1 MLTAELIAVG
11 TEILL
16 GQIENTHARYLSEE
30 LAKLGVS
37 VYFHSVVG
45 DNMDR
50 LTELVKLALTRSQVI
65 LITGGLGPTGDD
77 VTRDAV
83 ADACGVALQFSA
95 QAYEQHVLPYFH
107 RIGKEPADVN
117 RRQALRIGDAEFLP
131 NPRGTAPGQYV
142 RHEGRHLFLLPG
154 PPLEM
159 RPMFEET
166 VLPRLLNL
174 VGSAVIFSRVLHLYG
189 IGESDVESML
199 LDLLKTQTNP
209 TIAPLAS
216 EGEMV
221 LRLTA
226 RATTE
231 DEAKALIAPVEK
243 ELMQRLGD
251 YVYGF
256 DGVSL
261 ASVVFEALRNRQKR
275 VAFAESCT
283 GGLLSSMLVDL
294 PGSSEVFEGSLISY
308 SDRVKARELGV
319 SEELLRTYGAVSEE
333 VARAMAEGVRTVLH
347 TDYGVSVTGIAGPGG
362 GTVDKPV
369 GLVYVAVAGQEGI
382 RVARKVFPGDR
393 MQVRIR
399 SAKLALYQLL
409 QELTR

>member
-50 LTELVKLALTRSQVI
+50 LTELVKLALARSQVI